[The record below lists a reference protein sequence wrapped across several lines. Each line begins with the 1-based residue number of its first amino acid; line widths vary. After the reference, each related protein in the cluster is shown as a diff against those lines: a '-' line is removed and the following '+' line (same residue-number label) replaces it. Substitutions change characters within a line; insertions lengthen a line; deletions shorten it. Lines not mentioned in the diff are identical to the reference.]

1 MCSRMQAQ
9 ENKGPSEGRVAKPWE
24 TSAEPKQRKNKKLH
38 LILDDNVHLIFAQKV
53 DSLKTETFCWQI
65 DE

>member
-38 LILDDNVHLIFAQKV
+38 LILD
-53 DSLKTETFCWQI
+53 
-65 DE
+65 